1 MPCIPGSS
9 LASLSSLSALHSLI
23 ISQCIGTCALL
34 WLSCLYSDEQSS
46 HHSSSFLGPL
56 GFLTKQDTS
65 LLSHFLLGQWEQ
77 KMQSPRRILQHIDH
91 VPGDEWDVSTTVHEL
106 FTSKTSKGISAL
118 LAGQGNHAPCDLN
131 KVFKKLGADN
141 WELGKQE
148 GELKKQ
154 VPLPK
159 EFFKLKLEPV
169 EFDLKPLPL
178 AHAKEVKLFHSHP
191 I

>member
-1 MPCIPGSS
+1 M
-9 LASLSSLSALHSLI
+9 
-23 ISQCIGTCALL
+23 
-34 WLSCLYSDEQSS
+34 
-46 HHSSSFLGPL
+46 
-56 GFLTKQDTS
+56 
-65 LLSHFLLGQWEQ
+65 
-77 KMQSPRRILQHIDH
+77 
-91 VPGDEWDVSTTVHEL
+91 
-106 FTSKTSKGISAL
+106 SKTSKGISAL

-169 EFDLKPLPL
+169 EFDLKPLLL
-178 AHAKEVKLFHSHP
+178 AHAKEVKLFHSQP
-191 I
+191 IKLISEKWRAR